1 MMETLLQYFQVQQKG
16 STIKT
21 EIEAS
26 VTSFVSVVYIV
37 AVNAL
42 ILSQTGMNY
51 NSVMIAT
58 ILTTALSNMLM
69 GLYAKS
75 PLILAPGMSDNAF
88 FTYIL
93 VGAFAFTWQ
102 ESLSIVLI
110 VGVLFFL
117 LTYFNITGKLLLA
130 IPATMIKAMSAGV
143 GFFLIFL
150 GLKNSEIIVSS
161 PGSIVT
167 LNNIFQPI
175 PLTMLATLLMGL
187 VLFVRNVRGNFLLT
201 IIFGVIMSII
211 LGVTDIGSFSYS
223 LIDTNSLEPFIFQF
237 DFSSILTINYWIAVF
252 SLLILVV
259 FQNLGTQ
266 ISFLKTEDPSVLKK
280 TLESNAL
287 SVVMASLL
295 GCSSTCTSAE
305 GGTGITVGG
314 KSGLT
319 SFLVGVYF
327 LFTILLIPFIAL
339 IPLAVISALL
349 VIVGS
354 LLVAGNLKDIDF
366 TDFTEYFPA
375 ILMVLMMVL
384 TFNIADGIGWGFTFY
399 TFIKV
404 FSGKRATVSK
414 TMYILSG
421 VFVVYF
427 VLKFM

>member
-1 MMETLLQYFQVQQKG
+1 MTIVQQFFKVKESG
-16 STIKT
+16 STLQT
-21 EIEAS
+21 EVEAS
-26 VTSFVSVVYIV
+26 ITSFVSIVYIV

-51 NSVMIAT
+51 NAVMIAT
-58 ILTTALSNMLM
+58 ILTTAFSNILM

-102 ESLSIVLI
+102 ESLSIVFI
-110 VGVLFFL
+110 VGMIFFL
-117 LTYFNITGKLLLA
+117 LTYFKVTGLLLRA
-130 IPATMIKAMSAGV
+130 IPATMIKGMSAGV

-161 PGSIVT
+161 PDTIVA

-175 PLTMLATLLMGL
+175 PLTMLLTLLMGL
-187 VLFVRNVRGNFLLT
+187 FLFVKNVRGNFLLT
-201 IIFGVIMSII
+201 IIFGVIVSIF
-211 LGVTDIGSFSYS
+211 LGVTDISSFSYS
-223 LIDTNSLEPFIFQF
+223 LIDTQSLEPFILQF
-237 DFSSILTINYWIAVF
+237 DFSSVLSINYWIAVF

-266 ISFLKTEDPSVLKK
+266 ISFLNSEDPAVLKK
-280 TLESNAL
+280 TLEANGL
-287 SVVMASLL
+287 SVVMASVL

-305 GGTGITVGG
+305 GATGIAVGA
-314 KSGLT
+314 KTGLT
-319 SFLVGVYF
+319 SFLVGIYF
-327 LFTILLIPFIAL
+327 LFTIFLIPFIAL

-366 TDFTEYFPA
+366 MDFTEYFPA

-384 TFNIADGIGWGFTFY
+384 TFNIADGIGWGFSFY
-399 TFIKV
+399 TFLKI
-404 FSGKRATVSK
+404 STGKYKSVSK
-414 TMYILSG
+414 MMYVLTG
-421 VFVVYF
+421 VFILYF
-427 VLKFM
+427 VLKFI

>member
-1 MMETLLQYFQVQQKG
+1 MMAGIQQFFQIQERG
-16 STIKT
+16 SNLKT

-42 ILSQTGMNY
+42 ILSQTGMSY

-110 VGVLFFL
+110 VGIFFFL

-130 IPATMIKAMSAGV
+130 IPTTMIKGMSAGV
-143 GFFLIFL
+143 GFFLLFL

-167 LNNIFQPI
+167 LNNIFQPV
-175 PLTMLATLLMGL
+175 PLTMLLTLLIGL
-187 VLFVRNVRGNFLLT
+187 VLFIRNVRGNFLLT
-201 IIFGVIMSII
+201 IIFGVIVSIL
-211 LGVTDIGSFSYS
+211 LGVTDISSFSYA
-223 LIDTNSLEPFIFQF
+223 LIDTNALEPFMFQF
-237 DFSSILTINYWIAVF
+237 DFSNVFTVNYWIAVF

-266 ISFLKTEDPSVLKK
+266 ISFLNSEDPTVLKK

-287 SVVMASLL
+287 SVVLASVL

-305 GGTGITVGG
+305 GATGITVGG

-327 LFTILLIPFIAL
+327 LFTVLLIPFIAL

-366 TDFTEYFPA
+366 NDFTEYFPA
-375 ILMVLMMVL
+375 VLMVLMMVL

-399 TFIKV
+399 TFLKV
-404 FSGKRATVSK
+404 CSGKRASVSK
-414 TMYILSG
+414 MMYVLSG
-421 VFVVYF
+421 IFVAYF
-427 VLKFM
+427 VLKFI

>member
-1 MMETLLQYFQVQQKG
+1 MMIGIQQFFQIQEKG
-16 STIKT
+16 SNLKT

-42 ILSQTGMNY
+42 ILSQTGMSY

-110 VGVLFFL
+110 VGILFFL

-130 IPATMIKAMSAGV
+130 IPGTMIKGMSAGV

-161 PGSIVT
+161 PETIVA
-167 LNNIFQPI
+167 LNNIFQPV
-175 PLTMLATLLMGL
+175 PLTMLLTLLIGL
-187 VLFVRNVRGNFLLT
+187 VLFIRNVRGNFLLT
-201 IIFGVIMSII
+201 IIFGVIVSIV

-223 LIDTNSLEPFIFQF
+223 LIDTNSLEPFLFQF
-237 DFSSILTINYWIAVF
+237 DFSNVFTVNYWIAVF

-266 ISFLKTEDPSVLKK
+266 ISFLNSEDPTILKK

-287 SVVMASLL
+287 SVVLASVL

-305 GGTGITVGG
+305 GATGITVGG

-319 SFLVGVYF
+319 SFLVGIYF

-349 VIVGS
+349 VIVGA
-354 LLVAGNLKDIDF
+354 LLIAGNLKDIDF

-375 ILMVLMMVL
+375 VIMVLMMVL

-399 TFIKV
+399 TFLKV
-404 FSGKRATVSK
+404 CSGKHAAVSK
-414 TMYILSG
+414 IMYVLSG
-421 VFVVYF
+421 VFVAYF
-427 VLKFM
+427 VLKFI

>member
-1 MMETLLQYFQVQQKG
+1 MTGIQQFFQIQEKG
-16 STIKT
+16 SNLKT

-42 ILSQTGMNY
+42 ILSQTGMSY

-110 VGVLFFL
+110 VGILFFL

-130 IPATMIKAMSAGV
+130 IPGTMIKGMSAGV

-150 GLKNSEIIVSS
+150 GLKNSEIIVSA
-161 PGSIVT
+161 PETIVA
-167 LNNIFQPI
+167 LNNIFQPV
-175 PLTMLATLLMGL
+175 PLTMLLTLLIGL

-201 IIFGVIMSII
+201 IIFGVIVSIV

-223 LIDTNSLEPFIFQF
+223 LIDTNTLEPFMFQF
-237 DFSSILTINYWIAVF
+237 DFSNVFTVNYWIAVF

-266 ISFLKTEDPSVLKK
+266 ISFLNSEDPTVLKK

-287 SVVMASLL
+287 SVVLASVL

-305 GGTGITVGG
+305 GATGITVGG

-319 SFLVGVYF
+319 SFLVGIYF

-349 VIVGS
+349 VIVGA
-354 LLVAGNLKDIDF
+354 LLIAGNLKDIDF

-375 ILMVLMMVL
+375 VLMVLMMVL

-399 TFIKV
+399 TFLKV
-404 FSGKRATVSK
+404 CSGKHAAVSK
-414 TMYILSG
+414 IMYVLSG
-421 VFVVYF
+421 VFVAYF
-427 VLKFM
+427 VLKFI

>member
-1 MMETLLQYFQVQQKG
+1 MGTLQQFFKVKESG
-16 STIKT
+16 STLQT
-21 EIEAS
+21 EVEAS
-26 VTSFVSVVYIV
+26 ITSFVSIVYIV

-51 NSVMIAT
+51 NSVMVAT
-58 ILTTALSNMLM
+58 ILTTALSNILM

-102 ESLSIVLI
+102 EGLSIVFI
-110 VGVLFFL
+110 VGVIFFL
-117 LTYFNITGKLLLA
+117 LTYFKVTGLLLGA
-130 IPATMIKAMSAGV
+130 IPSTMIKGMSAGV

-150 GLKNSEIIVSS
+150 GLKNSEIIISS
-161 PGSIVT
+161 PETIVA

-175 PLTMLATLLMGL
+175 PLTMLLTLLMGL
-187 VLFVRNVRGNFLLT
+187 FLFVKNVRGNFLLT
-201 IIFGVIMSII
+201 IVFGVIVSIF
-211 LGVTDIGSFSYS
+211 LGVTDISSFSYS
-223 LIDTNSLEPFIFQF
+223 LINMNSLEPFIFQF
-237 DFSSILTINYWIAVF
+237 DFSSILSVNYWIAVF

-266 ISFLKTEDPSVLKK
+266 ISFLNSEDPAVLKK
-280 TLESNAL
+280 TLEANGL
-287 SVVMASLL
+287 SVVMASVL

-305 GGTGITVGG
+305 GATGMAVGG

-319 SFLVGVYF
+319 SFLVGIYF
-327 LFTILLIPFIAL
+327 LFTIFLIPFIAL

-366 TDFTEYFPA
+366 MDFTEYFPA

-384 TFNIADGIGWGFTFY
+384 TFNIADGIGWGFSFY
-399 TFIKV
+399 TFLKV
-404 FSGKRATVSK
+404 STGKHKSVSK
-414 TMYILSG
+414 MMYVLTGI
-421 VFVVYF
+421 FIFYF
-427 VLKFM
+427 VLKFI

>member
-1 MMETLLQYFQVQQKG
+1 MTVVQQFFKINESG
-16 STIKT
+16 STLQT
-21 EIEAS
+21 EVEAS
-26 VTSFVSVVYIV
+26 ITSFVSIVYIV

-58 ILTTALSNMLM
+58 ILTTAFSNILM

-102 ESLSIVLI
+102 ESLSIVFI
-110 VGVLFFL
+110 VGIIFFL
-117 LTYFNITGKLLLA
+117 LTYFNVTGQLLRA
-130 IPATMIKAMSAGV
+130 IPATMIKGMSAGV

-161 PGSIVT
+161 PGTIVA
-167 LNNIFQPI
+167 LNNIFQPV
-175 PLTMLATLLMGL
+175 PLTMLATLMLGL
-187 VLFVRNVRGNFLLT
+187 VLFVKNVKGNFLLT
-201 IIFGVIMSII
+201 IVFGVIVSIF
-211 LGVTDIGSFSYS
+211 LGVTDIRSFSYS
-223 LIDTNSLEPFIFQF
+223 LIDTQSLEPFMFQF
-237 DFSSILTINYWIAVF
+237 DFSSILTVNYWIAVF

-266 ISFLKTEDPSVLKK
+266 ISFLNSEDPAVLKK
-280 TLESNAL
+280 TLEANGL
-287 SVVMASLL
+287 SVIMASML
-295 GCSSTCTSAE
+295 GCNSTCTSAE
-305 GGTGITVGG
+305 GATGLAVGA

-319 SFLVGVYF
+319 SFLVGIYF
-327 LFTILLIPFIAL
+327 LFTIFLIPFIAL

-354 LLVAGNLKDIDF
+354 LIAASNLKDIDF
-366 TDFTEYFPA
+366 MDFTEYFPA

-399 TFIKV
+399 TFLKV
-404 FSGKRATVSK
+404 GTGKHKSVSK
-414 TMYILSG
+414 MMYVLTGI
-421 VFVVYF
+421 F
-427 VLKFM
+427 VLYFILKFI

>member
-1 MMETLLQYFQVQQKG
+1 MMIGIQQFFQIQEKG
-16 STIKT
+16 SNLKT

-42 ILSQTGMNY
+42 ILSQTGMSY

-110 VGVLFFL
+110 VGILFFL

-130 IPATMIKAMSAGV
+130 IPGTMIKGMSAGV

-161 PGSIVT
+161 PGTIVA
-167 LNNIFQPI
+167 LNNIFQPV
-175 PLTMLATLLMGL
+175 PLTMLLTLLIGL
-187 VLFVRNVRGNFLLT
+187 VLFIRNVRGNFLLT
-201 IIFGVIMSII
+201 IIFGVIVSIV

-223 LIDTNSLEPFIFQF
+223 LIDTNSLEPFLFQF
-237 DFSSILTINYWIAVF
+237 DFSNVFTVNYWIAVF

-266 ISFLKTEDPSVLKK
+266 ISFLNSEDPTILKK

-287 SVVMASLL
+287 SVVLASVL

-305 GGTGITVGG
+305 GATGITVGG

-319 SFLVGVYF
+319 SFLVGIYF

-349 VIVGS
+349 VIVGA
-354 LLVAGNLKDIDF
+354 LLIAGNLKDIDF

-375 ILMVLMMVL
+375 VIMVLMMVL

-399 TFIKV
+399 TFLKV
-404 FSGKRATVSK
+404 CSGKHAAVSK
-414 TMYILSG
+414 IMYVLSG
-421 VFVVYF
+421 VFVAYF
-427 VLKFM
+427 VLKFI

>member
-1 MMETLLQYFQVQQKG
+1 MTGIQQFFQIQEKG
-16 STIKT
+16 SNLKT

-42 ILSQTGMNY
+42 ILSQTGMSY

-110 VGVLFFL
+110 VGILFFL

-130 IPATMIKAMSAGV
+130 IPGTMIKGMSAGV

-161 PGSIVT
+161 PETIVA
-167 LNNIFQPI
+167 LNNIFQPV
-175 PLTMLATLLMGL
+175 PLTMLLTLLIGL
-187 VLFVRNVRGNFLLT
+187 VLFIRNVRGNFLLT
-201 IIFGVIMSII
+201 IIFGVIISIV

-223 LIDTNSLEPFIFQF
+223 LIDTNSLEPFLFQF
-237 DFSSILTINYWIAVF
+237 DFSNVFTVNYWIAVF

-266 ISFLKTEDPSVLKK
+266 ISFLNSEDPTILKK

-287 SVVMASLL
+287 SVVLASVL

-305 GGTGITVGG
+305 GATGITVGG

-319 SFLVGVYF
+319 SFLVGIYF

-349 VIVGS
+349 VIVGA
-354 LLVAGNLKDIDF
+354 LLIAGNLKDIDF

-375 ILMVLMMVL
+375 VIMVLMMVL

-399 TFIKV
+399 TFLKV
-404 FSGKRATVSK
+404 CSGKHAAVSK
-414 TMYILSG
+414 IMYVLSG
-421 VFVVYF
+421 VFVAYF
-427 VLKFM
+427 VLKFI

>member
-1 MMETLLQYFQVQQKG
+1 MMTWIQQFFQIQEKG
-16 STIKT
+16 SNLKT

-42 ILSQTGMNY
+42 ILSQTGMSY

-110 VGVLFFL
+110 VGILFFL

-130 IPATMIKAMSAGV
+130 IPGTMIKGMSAGV

-161 PGSIVT
+161 PGTIVA
-167 LNNIFQPI
+167 LNNIFQPV
-175 PLTMLATLLMGL
+175 PLTMLLTLLIGL
-187 VLFVRNVRGNFLLT
+187 VLFIRNVRGNFLLT
-201 IIFGVIMSII
+201 IIFGVIISIV

-223 LIDTNSLEPFIFQF
+223 LIDTNSLEPFLFQF
-237 DFSSILTINYWIAVF
+237 DFSNVFTVNYWIAVF

-266 ISFLKTEDPSVLKK
+266 ISFLNSEDPTILKK

-287 SVVMASLL
+287 SVVLASVL

-305 GGTGITVGG
+305 GATGITVGG

-319 SFLVGVYF
+319 SFLVGIYF

-349 VIVGS
+349 VIVGA
-354 LLVAGNLKDIDF
+354 LLIAGNLKDIDF

-375 ILMVLMMVL
+375 VLMVLMMVL

-399 TFIKV
+399 TFLKV
-404 FSGKRATVSK
+404 CSGKHAAVSK
-414 TMYILSG
+414 IMYVLSG
-421 VFVVYF
+421 VFVAYF
-427 VLKFM
+427 VLKFI

>member
-1 MMETLLQYFQVQQKG
+1 MMEAIQQFFQVQEKG
-16 STIKT
+16 SSIKT

-42 ILSQTGMNY
+42 TLSQTGMSY

-69 GLYAKS
+69 GLYAHS

-102 ESLSIVLI
+102 ESLSIVFI
-110 VGVLFFL
+110 VGVLFFF
-117 LTYFNITGKLLLA
+117 LTYFNIASKLLLA
-130 IPATMIKAMSAGV
+130 IPETMIKGMSAGV

-161 PGSIVT
+161 PDTLVA

-175 PLTMLATLLMGL
+175 PLTMLATLLIGL
-187 VLFVRNVRGNFLLT
+187 VLFIRNVRGNFLLT
-201 IIFGVIMSII
+201 IILGVIISII

-223 LIDTNSLEPFIFQF
+223 LIDEHTVHPFAFRF
-237 DFSSILTINYWIAVF
+237 DFSSILSVNYWIAVF

-266 ISFLKTEDPSVLKK
+266 ISFLNSEDSSILKK

-305 GGTGITVGG
+305 GATGITVGG

-327 LFTILLIPFIAL
+327 LFTIVLVPFIAL

-349 VIVGS
+349 IIVGS

-366 TDFTEYFPA
+366 TDFTDYFPA
-375 ILMVLMMVL
+375 ILMVLMMML
-384 TFNIADGIGWGFTFY
+384 TFNITDGIGWGFMFY

-404 FSGKRATVSK
+404 FSGNRVSISK
-414 TMYILSG
+414 TMYVLTGI
-421 VFVVYF
+421 F
-427 VLKFM
+427 VLYFILKFI

>member
-1 MMETLLQYFQVQQKG
+1 MTGIQQFFQIQEKG
-16 STIKT
+16 SNLKT

-42 ILSQTGMNY
+42 ILSQTGMSY

-110 VGVLFFL
+110 VGILFFL

-130 IPATMIKAMSAGV
+130 IPGTMIKGMSAGV

-161 PGSIVT
+161 PETIVA
-167 LNNIFQPI
+167 LNNIFQPV
-175 PLTMLATLLMGL
+175 PLTMLLTLLIGL
-187 VLFVRNVRGNFLLT
+187 VLFIRNVRGNFLLT
-201 IIFGVIMSII
+201 IIFGVIVSIV

-223 LIDTNSLEPFIFQF
+223 LIDTNSLEPFLFQF
-237 DFSSILTINYWIAVF
+237 DFSNVFTVNYWIAVF

-266 ISFLKTEDPSVLKK
+266 ISFLNSEDPTILKK

-287 SVVMASLL
+287 SVVLASVL

-305 GGTGITVGG
+305 GATGITVGG

-319 SFLVGVYF
+319 SFLVGIYF

-349 VIVGS
+349 VIVGA
-354 LLVAGNLKDIDF
+354 LLIAGNLKDIDF

-375 ILMVLMMVL
+375 VIMVLMMVL

-399 TFIKV
+399 TFLKV
-404 FSGKRATVSK
+404 CSGKHAAVSK
-414 TMYILSG
+414 IMYVLSG
-421 VFVVYF
+421 VFVAYF
-427 VLKFM
+427 VLKFI

>member
-1 MMETLLQYFQVQQKG
+1 MMTGIQQFFQIQEKG
-16 STIKT
+16 SNLKT

-42 ILSQTGMNY
+42 ILSQTGMSY

-110 VGVLFFL
+110 VGILFFL

-130 IPATMIKAMSAGV
+130 IPGTMIKGMSAGV

-161 PGSIVT
+161 PETIVA
-167 LNNIFQPI
+167 LNNIFQPV
-175 PLTMLATLLMGL
+175 PLTMLLTLLIGL
-187 VLFVRNVRGNFLLT
+187 VLFIRNVRGNFLLT
-201 IIFGVIMSII
+201 IIFGVIISIV

-223 LIDTNSLEPFIFQF
+223 LIDTNSLEPFLFQF
-237 DFSSILTINYWIAVF
+237 DFSNVFTVNYWIAVF

-266 ISFLKTEDPSVLKK
+266 ISFLNSEDPTILKK
-280 TLESNAL
+280 HWNPMLY
-287 SVVMASLL
+287 LL
-295 GCSSTCTSAE
+295 
-305 GGTGITVGG
+305 
-314 KSGLT
+314 
-319 SFLVGVYF
+319 Y
-327 LFTILLIPFIAL
+327 
-339 IPLAVISALL
+339 
-349 VIVGS
+349 
-354 LLVAGNLKDIDF
+354 
-366 TDFTEYFPA
+366 
-375 ILMVLMMVL
+375 
-384 TFNIADGIGWGFTFY
+384 
-399 TFIKV
+399 
-404 FSGKRATVSK
+404 
-414 TMYILSG
+414 
-421 VFVVYF
+421 
-427 VLKFM
+427 

>member
-1 MMETLLQYFQVQQKG
+1 MMAGIQQFFQIQERG
-16 STIKT
+16 SNLKT

-42 ILSQTGMNY
+42 ILSQTGMSY

-110 VGVLFFL
+110 VGIFFFL

-130 IPATMIKAMSAGV
+130 IPTTMIKGMSAGV
-143 GFFLIFL
+143 GFFLLFL

-167 LNNIFQPI
+167 LNNIFQPV
-175 PLTMLATLLMGL
+175 PLTMLLTLLIGL
-187 VLFVRNVRGNFLLT
+187 VLFIRNVRGNFLLT
-201 IIFGVIMSII
+201 IIFGVIVSIL
-211 LGVTDIGSFSYS
+211 LGVTDISSFSYA
-223 LIDTNSLEPFIFQF
+223 LIETNALEPFMFQF
-237 DFSSILTINYWIAVF
+237 DFSNVFTVNYWIAVF

-266 ISFLKTEDPSVLKK
+266 ISFLNSEDPTVLKK

-287 SVVMASLL
+287 SVVLASVL

-305 GGTGITVGG
+305 GATGITVGG

-327 LFTILLIPFIAL
+327 LFTVLLIPFIAL

-366 TDFTEYFPA
+366 NDFTEYFPA
-375 ILMVLMMVL
+375 VLMVLMMVL

-399 TFIKV
+399 TFLKV
-404 FSGKRATVSK
+404 CSGKRASVSK
-414 TMYILSG
+414 MMYVLSG
-421 VFVVYF
+421 IFVAYF
-427 VLKFM
+427 VLKFI

>member
-1 MMETLLQYFQVQQKG
+1 MMTGIQQFFQIQEKG
-16 STIKT
+16 SNLKT

-42 ILSQTGMNY
+42 ILSQTGMSY

-88 FTYIL
+88 FTYTL

-110 VGVLFFL
+110 VGILFFL

-130 IPATMIKAMSAGV
+130 IPGTMIKGMSAGV

-161 PGSIVT
+161 PGTIVA
-167 LNNIFQPI
+167 LNNIFQPV
-175 PLTMLATLLMGL
+175 PLTMLLTLLIGL
-187 VLFVRNVRGNFLLT
+187 VLFIRNVRGNFLLT
-201 IIFGVIMSII
+201 IIFGVIVSIV

-223 LIDTNSLEPFIFQF
+223 LIDTNSLEPFLFQF
-237 DFSSILTINYWIAVF
+237 DFSNVFTVNYWIAVF

-266 ISFLKTEDPSVLKK
+266 ISFLNSEDPTILKK

-287 SVVMASLL
+287 SVVLASVL

-305 GGTGITVGG
+305 GATGITVGG

-319 SFLVGVYF
+319 SFLVGIYF

-349 VIVGS
+349 VIVGA
-354 LLVAGNLKDIDF
+354 LLIAGNLKDIDF

-375 ILMVLMMVL
+375 VIMVLMMVL

-399 TFIKV
+399 TFLKV
-404 FSGKRATVSK
+404 CSGKHAAVSK
-414 TMYILSG
+414 IMYVLSG
-421 VFVVYF
+421 VFVAYF
-427 VLKFM
+427 VLKFI

>member
-1 MMETLLQYFQVQQKG
+1 MMIGIQQFFQIQEKG
-16 STIKT
+16 SNLKT

-42 ILSQTGMNY
+42 ILSQTGMSY

-69 GLYAKS
+69 GLYAKL

-110 VGVLFFL
+110 VGILFFL

-130 IPATMIKAMSAGV
+130 IPGTMIKGMSAGV

-161 PGSIVT
+161 PGTIVA
-167 LNNIFQPI
+167 LNNIFQPV
-175 PLTMLATLLMGL
+175 PLTMLLTLLIGL
-187 VLFVRNVRGNFLLT
+187 VLFIRNVRGNFLLT
-201 IIFGVIMSII
+201 IIFGVIVSIV

-223 LIDTNSLEPFIFQF
+223 LIDTNSLEPFLFQF
-237 DFSSILTINYWIAVF
+237 DFSNVFTVNYWIAVF

-266 ISFLKTEDPSVLKK
+266 ISFLNSEDPTILKK

-287 SVVMASLL
+287 SVVLASVL

-305 GGTGITVGG
+305 GATGITVGG

-319 SFLVGVYF
+319 SFLVGIYF

-349 VIVGS
+349 VIVGA
-354 LLVAGNLKDIDF
+354 LLIAGNLKDIDF

-375 ILMVLMMVL
+375 VIMVLMMVL

-399 TFIKV
+399 TFLKV
-404 FSGKRATVSK
+404 CSGKHAAVSK
-414 TMYILSG
+414 IMYVLSG
-421 VFVVYF
+421 VFVAYF
-427 VLKFM
+427 VLKFI

>member
-1 MMETLLQYFQVQQKG
+1 MMTGIQQFFQIQEKG
-16 STIKT
+16 SNLKT

-26 VTSFVSVVYIV
+26 ITSFVSVVYIV

-42 ILSQTGMNY
+42 ILSQTGMSY

-110 VGVLFFL
+110 VGILFFL

-130 IPATMIKAMSAGV
+130 IPGTMIKGMSAGV

-161 PGSIVT
+161 PGTIVA
-167 LNNIFQPI
+167 LNNIFQPV
-175 PLTMLATLLMGL
+175 PLTMLLTLLIGL
-187 VLFVRNVRGNFLLT
+187 VLFIRNVRGNFLLT
-201 IIFGVIMSII
+201 IIFGVIVSIV

-223 LIDTNSLEPFIFQF
+223 LIDTNSLEPFLFQF
-237 DFSSILTINYWIAVF
+237 DFSNVFTVNYWIAVF

-266 ISFLKTEDPSVLKK
+266 ISFLNSEDPTILKK

-287 SVVMASLL
+287 SVVLASVL

-305 GGTGITVGG
+305 GATGITVGG

-319 SFLVGVYF
+319 SFLVGIYF

-349 VIVGS
+349 VIVGA
-354 LLVAGNLKDIDF
+354 LLIAGNLKDIDF

-375 ILMVLMMVL
+375 VIMVLMMVL

-399 TFIKV
+399 TFLKV
-404 FSGKRATVSK
+404 CSGKHAAVSK
-414 TMYILSG
+414 IMYVLSG
-421 VFVVYF
+421 VFVAYF
-427 VLKFM
+427 VLKFI

>member
-1 MMETLLQYFQVQQKG
+1 MMTGIQQFFQIQEKG
-16 STIKT
+16 SNLKT

-42 ILSQTGMNY
+42 ILSQTGMSY

-110 VGVLFFL
+110 VGILFFL

-130 IPATMIKAMSAGV
+130 IPGTMIKGMSAGV

-161 PGSIVT
+161 PGTIVA
-167 LNNIFQPI
+167 LNNIFQPV
-175 PLTMLATLLMGL
+175 PLTMLLTLLIGL
-187 VLFVRNVRGNFLLT
+187 VLFIRNVRGNFLLT
-201 IIFGVIMSII
+201 IIFGVIVSIV

-223 LIDTNSLEPFIFQF
+223 LIDTNSLEPFLFQF
-237 DFSSILTINYWIAVF
+237 DFSNVFTVNYWIAVF

-266 ISFLKTEDPSVLKK
+266 ISFLNSEDPTILKK

-287 SVVMASLL
+287 SVVLASVL

-305 GGTGITVGG
+305 GATGITVGG

-319 SFLVGVYF
+319 SFLVGIYF

-349 VIVGS
+349 VIVGA
-354 LLVAGNLKDIDF
+354 LLIAGNLKDIDF

-375 ILMVLMMVL
+375 VIMVLMMVL

-399 TFIKV
+399 TFLKV
-404 FSGKRATVSK
+404 CSGKHAAVSK
-414 TMYILSG
+414 IMYVLSG
-421 VFVVYF
+421 VFVAYF
-427 VLKFM
+427 VLKFI

>member
-1 MMETLLQYFQVQQKG
+1 MQGIQQFFQIQEKG
-16 STIKT
+16 SNLKT

-42 ILSQTGMNY
+42 ILSQTGMSY

-110 VGVLFFL
+110 VGILFFL

-130 IPATMIKAMSAGV
+130 IPGTMIKGMSAGV

-161 PGSIVT
+161 PGTIVA
-167 LNNIFQPI
+167 LNNIFQPV
-175 PLTMLATLLMGL
+175 PLTMLLTLLIGL

-201 IIFGVIMSII
+201 IIFGVIVSIV

-223 LIDTNSLEPFIFQF
+223 LIDTNTLEPFMFQF
-237 DFSSILTINYWIAVF
+237 DFSNVFTVNYWIAVF

-266 ISFLKTEDPSVLKK
+266 ISFLNSEDPTVLKK

-287 SVVMASLL
+287 SVVLASVL

-305 GGTGITVGG
+305 GATGITVGG

-319 SFLVGVYF
+319 SFLVGIYF

-349 VIVGS
+349 VIVGA
-354 LLVAGNLKDIDF
+354 LLIAGNLKDIDF

-375 ILMVLMMVL
+375 VLMVLMMVL

-399 TFIKV
+399 TFLKV
-404 FSGKRATVSK
+404 CSGKQAAVSK
-414 TMYILSG
+414 IMYVLSG
-421 VFVVYF
+421 VFVAYF
-427 VLKFM
+427 VLKFI

>member
-1 MMETLLQYFQVQQKG
+1 MMTVQQFFKVKESG
-16 STIKT
+16 STLQT
-21 EIEAS
+21 EVEAS
-26 VTSFVSVVYIV
+26 ITSFVSIVYIV

-58 ILTTALSNMLM
+58 ILTTAFSNILM

-102 ESLSIVLI
+102 ESLSIVFI
-110 VGVLFFL
+110 VGMIFFL
-117 LTYFNITGKLLLA
+117 LTYFKVTGLLLRA
-130 IPATMIKAMSAGV
+130 IPSTMIKGMSAGV

-161 PGSIVT
+161 PDTIVA

-187 VLFVRNVRGNFLLT
+187 FLFVKNVRGNFLLT
-201 IIFGVIMSII
+201 IIFGVIVSIF
-211 LGVTDIGSFSYS
+211 LGVTDISSFSYS
-223 LIDTNSLEPFIFQF
+223 LIDTQSLEPFIFQF
-237 DFSSILTINYWIAVF
+237 DFSSILSVNYWIAVF

-266 ISFLKTEDPSVLKK
+266 ISFLNSEDPAVLKK
-280 TLESNAL
+280 TLEANGL
-287 SVVMASLL
+287 SVVMASVL

-305 GGTGITVGG
+305 GATGIAIGAKT
-314 KSGLT
+314 GLT
-319 SFLVGVYF
+319 SFLVGIYF
-327 LFTILLIPFIAL
+327 LFTIILIPFIAL

-354 LLVAGNLKDIDF
+354 LLAAGNLKDIDF
-366 TDFTEYFPA
+366 MDFTEYFPA

-384 TFNIADGIGWGFTFY
+384 TFNIADGIGWGFSFY
-399 TFIKV
+399 TFLKV
-404 FSGKRATVSK
+404 STGKRKSVSK
-414 TMYILSG
+414 MMYVLTG
-421 VFVVYF
+421 VFILYF
-427 VLKFM
+427 ILKFM

>member
-1 MMETLLQYFQVQQKG
+1 MMTGIQQFFQIQEKG
-16 STIKT
+16 SNLKT

-42 ILSQTGMNY
+42 ILSQTGMSY

-110 VGVLFFL
+110 VGILFFL

-130 IPATMIKAMSAGV
+130 IPGTMIKGMSAGV

-161 PGSIVT
+161 PETIVA
-167 LNNIFQPI
+167 LNNIFQPV
-175 PLTMLATLLMGL
+175 PLTMLLTLLIGL
-187 VLFVRNVRGNFLLT
+187 VLFIRNVRGNFLLT
-201 IIFGVIMSII
+201 IIFGVIVSIV

-223 LIDTNSLEPFIFQF
+223 LIDTNSLEPFLFQF
-237 DFSSILTINYWIAVF
+237 DFSNVFTVNYWIAVF

-266 ISFLKTEDPSVLKK
+266 ISFLNSEDPTILKK

-287 SVVMASLL
+287 SVVLASVL

-305 GGTGITVGG
+305 GATGITVGG

-319 SFLVGVYF
+319 SFLVGIYF

-349 VIVGS
+349 VIVGA
-354 LLVAGNLKDIDF
+354 LLIAGNLKDIDF

-375 ILMVLMMVL
+375 VIMVLMMVL

-399 TFIKV
+399 TFLKV
-404 FSGKRATVSK
+404 CSGKHAAVSK
-414 TMYILSG
+414 IMYVLSG
-421 VFVVYF
+421 VFVAYF
-427 VLKFM
+427 VLKFI

>member
-1 MMETLLQYFQVQQKG
+1 MMGTLLQYFQIQEKG
-16 STIKT
+16 SDIKT

-26 VTSFVSVVYIV
+26 LTSFVSVVYIV

-51 NSVMIAT
+51 NSVVVAT

-102 ESLSIVLI
+102 ESLSIVFV

-117 LTYFNITGKLLLA
+117 LTYFNITGKLLVA
-130 IPATMIKAMSAGV
+130 IPSTMIKGMSAGI

-150 GLKNSEIIVSS
+150 GLKNSGIIASD
-161 PGSIVT
+161 PGTLVT
-167 LNNIFQPI
+167 LNNIFQPV

-187 VLFVRNVRGNFLLT
+187 VLYVRNVRGNFLLT
-201 IIFGVIMSII
+201 IIFGVIASIV
-211 LGVTDIGSFSYS
+211 LGVTDIGAFSYS
-223 LIDTNSLEPFIFQF
+223 LIDTNSLEPFLFQF
-237 DFSSILTINYWIAVF
+237 DFSSIFTVNYWIAVF

-266 ISFLKTEDPSVLKK
+266 ISFLNSEDPTVLKK
-280 TLESNAL
+280 TLEANAL
-287 SVVMASLL
+287 SVILATVL
-295 GCSSTCTSAE
+295 GSSSTCTSAE
-305 GGTGITVGG
+305 GATGITVGG

-327 LFTILLIPFIAL
+327 LFTILLIPFITL

-366 TDFTEYFPA
+366 NDFTEYFPA
-375 ILMVLMMVL
+375 ILMIIMMVL
-384 TFNIADGIGWGFTFY
+384 TFNIADGIGWGFAFY

-404 FSGKRATVSK
+404 CSGKRAAVSK
-414 TMYILSG
+414 MMYVLSG
-421 VFVVYF
+421 VFVAYF

>member
-1 MMETLLQYFQVQQKG
+1 MMTGIQQFFQIQEKG
-16 STIKT
+16 SNLKT

-26 VTSFVSVVYIV
+26 ITSFVSVVYIV

-42 ILSQTGMNY
+42 ILSQTGMSY

-110 VGVLFFL
+110 VGILFFL

-130 IPATMIKAMSAGV
+130 IPGTMIKGMSAGV

-161 PGSIVT
+161 PGTIVA
-167 LNNIFQPI
+167 LNNIFQPV
-175 PLTMLATLLMGL
+175 PLTMLLTLLIGL
-187 VLFVRNVRGNFLLT
+187 VLFIRNVRGNFLLT
-201 IIFGVIMSII
+201 IIFGVIVSIV

-223 LIDTNSLEPFIFQF
+223 LIDTNSLEPFLFQF
-237 DFSSILTINYWIAVF
+237 DFSNVFTVNYWIAVF

-266 ISFLKTEDPSVLKK
+266 ISFLNSEDPTILKK

-287 SVVMASLL
+287 SVVLASVL

-305 GGTGITVGG
+305 GATGITVGG

-319 SFLVGVYF
+319 SFLVGIYF

-349 VIVGS
+349 VIVGA
-354 LLVAGNLKDIDF
+354 LLIAGNLKDIDF

-375 ILMVLMMVL
+375 VIMVLMMVL

-399 TFIKV
+399 TFLKV
-404 FSGKRATVSK
+404 CSGKQAAVSK
-414 TMYILSG
+414 IMYVLSG
-421 VFVVYF
+421 VFVAYF
-427 VLKFM
+427 VLKFI